1 MYPILYEQVTPGT
14 IPATRGIGTLSSCS
28 SCEVEQVRNDIYEL
42 VMEYPIT
49 GIHSK
54 EIAYR
59 RIIKAKPN
67 FTDDPQLFRID
78 RIGKVMNGSFTVY
91 AKHIS
96 YDLSGNEI
104 TSGTAGNAAEACV
117 LLQNAAPG
125 YNITTDKV
133 VSGNFKIN
141 VPGSVRS
148 YFAGREGS
156 FLDVFGK
163 ADIKYDNFNI
173 QFLTNA
179 GEDRG
184 ITINYGKNL
193 LELSQEIDASNLY
206 THVRC
211 YYKSGDAA
219 AVVGNKVATGLTL
232 DVEKVLLVDVT
243 EEYQEAPTVQ
253 TLTNRA
259 QQYKNNNN
267 LTVPSNN
274 ITLDFV
280 QSDKL
285 SNRVDLCDTV
295 SVYYE
300 ALGITRTSM
309 KCIRTKWDVI
319 KEKYIETEFGD
330 SVSTVADTIAF
341 TNKALESKPSS
352 SYMSEVIAHATELIT
367 GNLGGYVI
375 LHDSNGDG
383 TPDEILIMDTAD
395 INTATKVWR
404 WNKNG
409 LGYSSTGYSG
419 TFGTAITADG
429 KIVADYIATGTLD
442 ASQATIT
449 NINAS
454 NINTGTLN
462 ADLIKAGTISDVAGN
477 SSINMTNGV
486 ATMKNFKAKDSL
498 TLVDSSNI
506 QRAWIGYTV
515 GSGSALRAM
524 DGNGHALASMDAQN
538 NGYGMVAIGDSNKEQ
553 LGTFSCNSAGAG
565 IYLASLYSG
574 LKKTGAQLFSKDTGG
589 LLQIF
594 NNPDQNLIA
603 EIGTGSDRSGHL
615 SLWGYVGQNLFHV
628 YRLSGGGCYMALFKD
643 DTTQSIYMN
652 AYSGAIVCVSLTQT
666 SSRKVKKNIKPIED
680 AEKILELQAVSFDY
694 KDESLGT
701 NKRGF
706 IAEDVAEVLPNLV
719 TPETEEHNATLDYM
733 EMIPYL
739 QAVIKKQEERITA
752 LEKKIES
759 LEK

>member
-1 MYPILYEQVTPGT
+1 MYPILYEQITPGT
-14 IPATRGIGTLSSCS
+14 IPATRGIGTLSSCI

-104 TSGTAGNAAEACV
+104 TSGTAGSAAEACV

-211 YYKSGDAA
+211 YYKSGDDA
-219 AVVGNKVATGLTL
+219 AVVGDKVSTGLTL

-352 SYMSEVIAHATELIT
+352 SYMSEAIAHATELIT

-375 LHDSNGDG
+375 NGHDSNGDG
-383 TPDEILIMDTAD
+383 LPDENLIMNTPD
-395 INTATKVWR
+395 INTATRVIR
-404 WNKNG
+404 SNLGGIGFSKNG
-409 LGYSSTGYSG
+409 YAGP
-419 TFGTAITADG
+419 FQTAINYDG
-429 KIVADYIATGTLD
+429 IVADA
-442 ASQATIT
+442 IT
-449 NINAS
+449 
-454 NINTGTLN
+454 TGTLN
-462 ADLIKAGTISDVAGN
+462 ANLIKAGIISDTTGAF
-477 SSINMTNGV
+477 SLNMTSGV
-486 ATMKNFKAKDSL
+486 ATMKDLNAKNSL
-498 TLVDSSNI
+498 VLVNDNGLN
-506 QRAWIGYTV
+506 RGE
-515 GSGSALRAM
+515 LRYNTA
-524 DGNGHALASMDAQN
+524 N
-538 NGYGMVAIGDSNKEQ
+538 
-553 LGTFSCNSAGAG
+553 GAG
-565 IYLASLYSG
+565 IYLKDPNGNYTAQMVAGSSNNSYVSLFTASGKYVAGLASSSNGGELKICNKNSGNTRIWAYNDANDNGGIALYNSSDKNIAYLAKHYNG
-574 LKKTGAQLFSKDTGG
+574 GSLRINNDNGNLSAWLFA
-589 LLQIF
+589 
-594 NNPDQNLIA
+594 N
-603 EIGTGSDRSGHL
+603 TGSGN
-615 SLWGYVGQNLFHV
+615 G
-628 YRLSGGGCYMALFKD
+628 ALI
-643 DTTQSIYMN
+643 IYQGSTSVIDLDGN
-652 AYSGAIVCVSLTQT
+652 NGRVTCVSLVQT
-666 SSRKVKKNIKPIED
+666 SSRKVKENIKPIKD
-680 AEKILELQAVSFDY
+680 AEKILELEAVEFDY
-694 KDESLGT
+694 KEKSLGT
-701 NKRGF
+701 NRRGF
-706 IAEDVAEVLPNLV
+706 IAEDVEKVLPNLV
-719 TPETEEHNATLDYM
+719 NKAEKNNDVDRPATLDYLQ
-733 EMIPYL
+733 MIPYL
-739 QAVIKKQEERITA
+739 QDVIKKQAQQIEELKNRLDA
-752 LEKKIES
+752 LEGK
-759 LEK
+759 